1 MEILTELWRIIVD
14 AVTAYMQ
21 TVLPAD
27 TLTGLVDIL
36 EYSSIKVIALAREYI
51 TVFFG

>member
-36 EYSSIKVIALAREYI
+36 EYSSNTVIALAREYI
-51 TVFFG
+51 TVIFG